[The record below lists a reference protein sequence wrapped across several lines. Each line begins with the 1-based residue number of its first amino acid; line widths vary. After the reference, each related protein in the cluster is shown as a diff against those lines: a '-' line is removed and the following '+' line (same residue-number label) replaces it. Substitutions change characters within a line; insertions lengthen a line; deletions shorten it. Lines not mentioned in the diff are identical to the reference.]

1 VLFWHIYFYLT
12 YAYVHIYIY
21 SILVLMYSWCD
32 VFQDFIN
39 LINVD
44 VDVDVS
50 YKKNQVGEIVAYNI
64 LHTVY
69 WLSNVL
75 EYFPQ
80 YFPVLLNVVSAK
92 GFLN

>member
-1 VLFWHIYFYLT
+1 MIVPY
-12 YAYVHIYIY
+12 IYI
-21 SILVLMYSWCD
+21 MYSWCD

-39 LINVD
+39 LMNVD

-50 YKKNQVGEIVAYNI
+50 YKKNQVGEIVAYYI
-64 LHTVY
+64 HTVY